1 MMSPIAIGERNFM
14 GNNITLPAG
23 AKIGHNVL
31 LGTKVLV
38 PIDGPVRENVGLL
51 GSPPFEIPRSV
62 ARDAQFDHLKTSAEL
77 PRRLRAKLRHNIA
90 SMATFLLFRW
100 VQLVAVVILMT
111 ISADLYSRFGNFS
124 VAAGFVAVLLL
135 NTLLAAFAERAVMGF
150 HRLVPR
156 FVSIYDPYF
165 WRHERLWKVLAAPL
179 FNGTPFKTLIWRLL
193 GVRVGKRLF
202 DDGAGIPEKTLVTL
216 GDDVVLNA
224 GAVIQCHSL
233 EDSTFKSDYTVLG
246 DGVVLGVSSF
256 VHYGV
261 TMGQGTVLDADSFLM
276 KGEETA
282 PFTHWGGN
290 PATEIRQGVPAAN
303 TATAP
308 A

>member
-1 MMSPIAIGERNFM
+1 VASSFHGRIGTVTVEGGVLAIMVFN
-14 GNNITLPAG
+14 A
-23 AKIGHNVL
+23 
-31 LGTKVLV
+31 
-38 PIDGPVRENVGLL
+38 
-51 GSPPFEIPRSV
+51 
-62 ARDAQFDHLKTSAEL
+62 
-77 PRRLRAKLRHNIA
+77 
-90 SMATFLLFRW
+90 LF
-100 VQLVAVVILMT
+100 
-111 ISADLYSRFGNFS
+111 
-124 VAAGFVAVLLL
+124 
-135 NTLLAAFAERAVMGF
+135 AAFAERAVMGF
-150 HRLVPR
+150 RRLSPR

-179 FNGTPFKTLIWRLL
+179 FAGTPFRGLSWRLL

-233 EDSTFKSDYTVLG
+233 EDGTFKSDRTVIG
-246 DGVVLGVSSF
+246 SGAVLGVAAF

-261 TMGQGTVLDADSFLM
+261 TMGEGTVLHADAFLM

-290 PATEIRQGVPAAN
+290 PATETRPTARPTTTTPIPSTTVAP
-303 TATAP
+303 ATAALQP
-308 A
+308 QPTTIRRTCQQESKDCG